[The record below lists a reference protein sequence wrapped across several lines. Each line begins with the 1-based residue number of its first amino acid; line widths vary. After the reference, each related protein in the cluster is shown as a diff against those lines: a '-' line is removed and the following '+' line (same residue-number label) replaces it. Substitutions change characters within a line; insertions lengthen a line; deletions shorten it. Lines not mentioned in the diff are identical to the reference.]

1 MSDPLPDPF
10 EFMKKLWNPLGLP
23 MPGMVAPTLDID
35 AVEKKIADLKS
46 VETWLTLN
54 LNMLRLSIQGLE
66 MQKNTLAAI
75 KAMRPGP
82 ADAGGQSAKNPF
94 PDPTAWWNMMQA
106 AAASAVAAKP
116 AEAKT
121 AEAKPTEAKTAEAKT
136 VEAAPTKA
144 KPK

>member
-10 EFMKKLWNPLGLP
+10 EFMKKLWNPMGLP

-46 VETWLTLN
+46 VENWLTLN

-66 MQKNTLAAI
+66 MQKNTLAAM
-75 KAMRPGP
+75 KAMQPAP
-82 ADAGGQSAKNPF
+82 ADAAAEASKNPF
-94 PDPTAWWNMMQA
+94 ADPAAWWSMMQSMTASA
-106 AAASAVAAKP
+106 AAAKPPEAKP
-116 AEAKT
+116 A
-121 AEAKPTEAKTAEAKT
+121 
-136 VEAAPTKA
+136 EAAPTKA